1 MMKTGFLV
9 AIREVEF
16 FLEKSANGNYI
27 VIAETF
33 TEKSRYS
40 FKSENEVKAFLQ
52 DISKNGL

>member
-1 MMKTGFLV
+1 MKTGFLV